1 MNQGF
6 RVIQGKNVALIGI
19 LASSLFI
26 ALCLSFAPAAPLR
39 AAESQEVPDEIFIE
53 NKIYR
58 TDRKGFVLFSHLEH
72 AEGYVEA
79 CEDCHHEYKNG
90 QNVWQEGQPVKKCF
104 VCHDPLKRQGNARKL
119 NMAFHKNCKGCHQKL
134 AREGG
139 TDAPYRQCT
148 DCHAKR

>member
-6 RVIQGKNVALIGI
+6 SDCQDKKVAWVGI
-19 LASSLFI
+19 FAAFLLI
-26 ALCLSFAPAAPLR
+26 ALCFAFVPAASLK
-39 AAESQEVPDEIFIE
+39 ATETQEAPDEILIE

-58 TDRKGFVLFSHLEH
+58 TDRKGSVRFSHLEH

-79 CEDCHHEYKNG
+79 CEDCHHEYQDG
-90 QNVWQEGQPVKKCF
+90 QNIWQEGQPVKKCSS
-104 VCHDPLKRQGNARKL
+104 CHDPKKRQGNARKL
-119 NMAFHKNCKGCHQKL
+119 NIAFHKNCKGCHQKL

-148 DCHAKR
+148 ECHAKR

>member
-1 MNQGF
+1 MN
-6 RVIQGKNVALIGI
+6 RRCRARRGKNVLWVGI
-19 LASSLFI
+19 LASALFI
-26 ALCLSFAPAAPLR
+26 ALGLSFVQSTSLK
-39 AAESQEVPDEIFIE
+39 AAETQEVPDEILIE

-58 TDRKGFVLFSHLEH
+58 TDRKGFVRFSHLEH

-79 CEDCHHEYKNG
+79 CEDCHHEYKDG
-90 QNVWQEGQPVKKCF
+90 QNVWQEGQPVKKCSS
-104 VCHDPLKRQGNARKL
+104 CHDPSKRQGNARKL

-139 TDAPYRQCT
+139 TRAPYKQCT

>member
-6 RVIQGKNVALIGI
+6 SDRKRKNAAWVGI
-19 LASSLFI
+19 FASFLSI
-26 ALCLSFAPAAPLR
+26 ALCLSFVPAASLK
-39 AAESQEVPDEIFIE
+39 ATETQEVPDEIFIE

-58 TDRKGFVLFSHLEH
+58 TDRKGSVRFSHLEH
-72 AEGYVEA
+72 AEGYAEA
-79 CEDCHHEYKNG
+79 CEDCHHEYQDG
-90 QNVWQEGQPVKKCF
+90 QNIWQEGQPVKKCSG
-104 VCHDPLKRQGNARKL
+104 CHDPLKRQGNARKL

>member
-6 RVIQGKNVALIGI
+6 SAKQGKHVVLGGI
-19 LASSLFI
+19 FVSFLFI
-26 ALCLSFAPAAPLR
+26 ALYFLFAPAASLK
-39 AAESQEVPDEIFIE
+39 AAESQEAPDEILIE
-53 NKIYR
+53 NKIYK
-58 TDRKGFVLFSHLEH
+58 TDRKGPVRFSHLEH

-79 CEDCHHEYKNG
+79 CEACHHEYKDG
-90 QNVWQEGQPVKKCF
+90 QNVWQEGQPVKKCSA
-104 VCHDPLKRQGNARKL
+104 CHDPLKRQGNARKL
-119 NMAFHKNCKGCHQKL
+119 NIAFHKNCKGCHQKL